1 VASRIEGKGIRADRN
16 SKSFPIGTSS
26 MTAITFEGINRE
38 DGSGKTTALNM
49 GEQVLSIHWRG
60 ENGVTPLEVI
70 GVTRRRMELEQKGG
84 PFADPKAAKAIAYL
98 MQAEA
103 ELTDSKG
110 PDGVPILGA
119 TE

>member
-1 VASRIEGKGIRADRN
+1 MTEITFS
-16 SKSFPIGTSS
+16 GTS
-26 MTAITFEGINRE
+26 RE
-38 DGSGKTTALNM
+38 DGSGKTTAVAN

-60 ENGVTPLEVI
+60 ENGVTPMEVI
-70 GVTRRRMELEQKGG
+70 GVTRRRMESEQRGG
-84 PFADPKAAKAIAYL
+84 PFADLKNAKAIAYL

-103 ELTDSKG
+103 ELTGDKM

>member
-1 VASRIEGKGIRADRN
+1 
-16 SKSFPIGTSS
+16 
-26 MTAITFEGINRE
+26 MTAITFQGTNRE
-38 DGSGKTTALNM
+38 DGSGKTTAFNM

-70 GVTRRRMELEQKGG
+70 GVTRRRMESEHRGG
-84 PFADPKAAKAIAYL
+84 PFADLKNAKAIAFL

-103 ELTDSKG
+103 ELTGDKM

>member
-1 VASRIEGKGIRADRN
+1 MNGIT
-16 SKSFPIGTSS
+16 FQGTS
-26 MTAITFEGINRE
+26 RE
-38 DGSGKTTALNM
+38 DGSGKTTAFNM

-70 GVTRRRMELEQKGG
+70 GVTRRRMESEQKGG
-84 PFADPKAAKAIAYL
+84 PFADPKAAKAIAHL

-103 ELTDSKG
+103 ELSGQVG

>member
-1 VASRIEGKGIRADRN
+1 
-16 SKSFPIGTSS
+16 

-38 DGSGKTTALNM
+38 DGSGKTTAVNM

-60 ENGVTPLEVI
+60 QNGVTPLDVI
-70 GVTRRRMELEQKGG
+70 AVTRRRMESEQRGG
-84 PFADPKAAKAIAYL
+84 PFADLKNAKAIACL

-103 ELTDSKG
+103 ELSGDKM

>member
-1 VASRIEGKGIRADRN
+1 
-16 SKSFPIGTSS
+16 
-26 MTAITFEGINRE
+26 MTGITFNGTNRE
-38 DGSGKTTALNM
+38 DGSGKTTAVAN

-70 GVTRRRMELEQKGG
+70 GVTRRRMESEQRGG
-84 PFADPKAAKAIAYL
+84 PFADVKNAKAIAFL

-103 ELTDSKG
+103 ELSG
-110 PDGVPILGA
+110 NVGLDGAPILGA

>member
-1 VASRIEGKGIRADRN
+1 MKG
-16 SKSFPIGTSS
+16 
-26 MTAITFEGINRE
+26 ITFEGTNRQ
-38 DGSGKTTALNM
+38 DGSGKTTAVAN

-60 ENGVTPLEVI
+60 DNGVTPLEVI
-70 GVTRRRMELEQKGG
+70 AVTRRRMESEQRGG
-84 PFADPKAAKAIAYL
+84 PFADLKNAKAIAHL

-103 ELTDSKG
+103 ELSGNVG

>member
-1 VASRIEGKGIRADRN
+1 MNGITFN
-16 SKSFPIGTSS
+16 GTS
-26 MTAITFEGINRE
+26 RE
-38 DGSGKTTALNM
+38 DGSGKTTAVAN
-49 GEQVLSIHWRG
+49 GEQVLSIYWRG

-103 ELTDSKG
+103 ELTGDKG